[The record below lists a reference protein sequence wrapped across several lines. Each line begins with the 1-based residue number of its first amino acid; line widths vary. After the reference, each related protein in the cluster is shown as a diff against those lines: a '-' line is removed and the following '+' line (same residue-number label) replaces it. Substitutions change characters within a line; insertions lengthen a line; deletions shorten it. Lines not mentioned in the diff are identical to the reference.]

1 MSGNAITLGSSDRL
15 DASGTV
21 GGTVLVGGDFQGGKN
36 AATNYL
42 PETVATAKTVDVA
55 SGATIAAD
63 GSLGAGGKV
72 VVWSDEHTTFQG
84 AITATGATVGG
95 DAEVSGKAVLDYR
108 GTADLRSATGRFG
121 TLLLDPY
128 NLTIS
133 SGTDSGML
141 GFYSNADDSVLNV
154 TRQTN
159 ALANANVTVA
169 TGSGGTQAGD
179 ITVAAPVTWTSGST
193 LTLSAYRNIAVNAN
207 ITAGDPRICQPRYH
221 PAVGQHGRWA
231 GTVTFGAGVKVGG
244 SSVGTIVWIF
254 YTQRPIRHRQ
264 TTALMQD
271 STRQ

>member
-1 MSGNAITLGSSDRL
+1 MEVSQKVVARSASSAGKAKGGAIRVSGQKVSVSATLDTAGDGDAGGSIVVSGETIALGAASRL

-36 AATNYL
+36 AATKYL

-84 AITATGATVGG
+84 AITATGATIGG

-133 SGTDSGML
+133 SGTDAACPAS
-141 GFYSNADDSVLNV
+141 
-154 TRQTN
+154 TRTPTT
-159 ALANANVTVA
+159 AC
-169 TGSGGTQAGD
+169 
-179 ITVAAPVTWTSGST
+179 ST
-193 LTLSAYRNIAVNAN
+193 LT
-207 ITAGDPRICQPRYH
+207 P
-221 PAVGQHGRWA
+221 
-231 GTVTFGAGVKVGG
+231 
-244 SSVGTIVWIF
+244 
-254 YTQRPIRHRQ
+254 
-264 TTALMQD
+264 
-271 STRQ
+271 

>member
-1 MSGNAITLGSSDRL
+1 M
-15 DASGTV
+15 
-21 GGTVLVGGDFQGGKN
+21 LVGGDFQGGKN

-42 PETVATAKTVDVA
+42 PETVATARTVDVA
-55 SGATIAAD
+55 VGATIAAD

-133 SGTDSGML
+133 SGTGSGMS
-141 GFYSNADDSVLNV
+141 GFDANANNSVLNV
-154 TRQTN
+154 TRLTN

-179 ITVAAPVTWTSGST
+179 ITVANDVSWSSNST
-193 LTLSAYRNIAVNAN
+193 LTLSAAGNITIDAAISGQSGGLTLSPGASGAISASAAINVRTYIQTAGTFSQVAGTLPAF
-207 ITAGDPRICQPRYH
+207 TAGDFRIT
-221 PAVGQHGRWA
+221 G
-231 GTVTFGAGVKVGG
+231 GTFIRATGGNG
-244 SSVGTIVWIF
+244 SSAT
-254 YTQRPIRHRQ
+254 P
-264 TTALMQD
+264 M
-271 STRQ
+271 